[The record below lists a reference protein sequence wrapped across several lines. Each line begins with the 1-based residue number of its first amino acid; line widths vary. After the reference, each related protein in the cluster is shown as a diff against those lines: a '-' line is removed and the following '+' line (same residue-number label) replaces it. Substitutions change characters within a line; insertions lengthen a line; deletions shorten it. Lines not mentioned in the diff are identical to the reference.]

1 MSLLDNPLIK
11 NLIKSKLPEVLQN
24 LDSVESGLVSY
35 INAVELRPGETHAA
49 MFTEIQGNQ
58 VFFCLG
64 AFNKKLMVRL
74 IEVKPAKTFVQ
85 EIITNALN

>member
-1 MSLLDNPLIK
+1 MA
-11 NLIKSKLPEVLQN
+11 
-24 LDSVESGLVSY
+24 Y
-35 INAVELRPGETHAA
+35 INDVELRDGETHAA
-49 MFTEIQGNQ
+49 LFTEIQGTQ

-85 EIITNALN
+85 EIITNALK